1 MNDEANWCCYIDPES
16 GKGCQADAE
25 LLIVSGYS
33 PDDQIDACPLH
44 VEDLMVDG
52 PFNYVFPLVGFDP

>member
-1 MNDEANWCCYIDPES
+1 MNDAKWCCYIDPES
-16 GKGCQADAE
+16 KGQCLADAE

-33 PDDQIDACPLH
+33 PDDYTHACPLH

-52 PFNYVFPLVGFDP
+52 PFNYVYPL